1 MILQAL
7 AAYYERQQ
15 TASSGGDRVAPAGFE
30 YKEIPF
36 VIELDHAGDFVSL
49 ADTRGR
55 DGNIK
60 TAQRFLVPQAEKR
73 TVQVKANLLWDTAE
87 YVLGIPDQKKLDER
101 QKKGK
106 ADDYLSRVKDMHRA
120 FIARLDELPESTQE
134 DAGVQAVRTFFRG
147 DRRDD
152 RLGAIQALPAWE
164 DIAKTN
170 PFMGFRL
177 HGDLDLVCQRPDVV
191 AALRQSPAQPEE
203 AGAVCLLSGKPG
215 LIERLHP
222 PIKGVWGAQTSGAN
236 IVSFNL
242 GAFRSYG
249 KLQGAN
255 APISKAAASAYTSAL
270 NHLLRKES
278 SQRVQV
284 GDTSTVFWAEQPN
297 ALETALPDI
306 FGEPP
311 KDDPD
316 QGTRA
321 IAELYRA
328 VSSGHFA
335 LGTGEDRFHVLG
347 LAPNA
352 ARISIRFWET
362 APAIELAQRIRQH
375 FEDLRIARGPN
386 DPEYLSL
393 FRLLVSCA
401 QQGKADNI
409 PPHLGGDVMRAI
421 LTARPYPTTLLHAA
435 VQRCRAEQ
443 RVTYPRAAA
452 IKAWL
457 CRDQR
462 RAGADSFNPATEPT
476 PMLDVANPSPAYR
489 LGRLFATL
497 ERIQEE
503 ASPGIN
509 ATIRDRFYGAASGTP
524 VSVFPTLMRLKN
536 HHIGKLTKGRAVN
549 MERLIAEILE
559 GLADFPSQMAM
570 PDQGRFAIGYYHQRQ
585 AFFTKRT
592 PKTGTTDPNI
602 DDPHIDHKETDS

>member
-7 AAYYERQQ
+7 AAYYQRLQAAE
-15 TASSGGDRVAPAGFE
+15 TGGESFAPAGFE

-36 VIELDHAGDFVSL
+36 VIELDPEGSL
-49 ADTRGR
+49 IGLTDTRGR
-55 DGNIK
+55 DGNLK
-60 TAQRFLVPQAEKR
+60 SSQRFLVPQAEKR

-87 YVLGIPDQKKLDER
+87 YALGIPDPKKLDER

-106 ADDYLSRVKDMHRA
+106 ADDYLDRVQEMHRA
-120 FIARLDELPESTQE
+120 FIARLDELPDDTRA
-134 DAGVQAVRTFFRG
+134 DA
-147 DRRDD
+147 
-152 RLGAIQALPAWE
+152 AIQAMRSFLREAPLGAMQALPVWE
-164 DIAKTN
+164 DITKTN
-170 PFMGFRL
+170 PCIGFRL
-177 HGDLDLVCQRPDVV
+177 RGDLDLVCQRPLVV
-191 AALRQSPAQPEE
+191 DALRQPPAASED
-203 AGAVCLLSGKPG
+203 GAICLLSGERG
-215 LIERLHP
+215 TIERLHP

-255 APISKAAASAYTSAL
+255 APIGKAAASAYTTAL

-278 SQRVQV
+278 PQRVQV
-284 GDTSTVFWAEQPN
+284 GDSSTVFWAEQPN
-297 ALETALPDI
+297 ALETALPDL

-316 QGTRA
+316 RGTRA

-328 VSSGHFA
+328 VASGQFA
-335 LGTGEDRFHVLG
+335 VGKGEDRFHVLG

-362 APAIELAQRIRQH
+362 APALELAQRIRRH

-393 FRLLVSCA
+393 FRLLVNCA
-401 QQGKADNI
+401 QQGKGDNI
-409 PPHLGGDVMRAI
+409 PPNLGGDVMRAT
-421 LTARPYPTTLLHAA
+421 LNGRPYPTTLLHAA

-443 RVTYPRAAA
+443 RVTYPRAAV

-462 RAGADSFNPATEPT
+462 RAGTNSLNPAPEPT
-476 PMLDVANPSPAYR
+476 PMLDLANPSPAYR

-509 ATIRDRFYGAASGTP
+509 GTIRDRFYGAASGTP
-524 VSVFPTLMRLKN
+524 VAVFPTLMRLKN
-536 HHIGKLTKGRAVN
+536 HHIGKLAKGRAVN
-549 MERLIAEILE
+549 MERLIAEILD
-559 GLADFPSQMAM
+559 GLADFPNQMAM

-585 AFFTKRT
+585 AFFTKR
-592 PKTGTTDPNI
+592 PAKP
-602 DDPHIDHKETDS
+602 DDQNSQEKDA